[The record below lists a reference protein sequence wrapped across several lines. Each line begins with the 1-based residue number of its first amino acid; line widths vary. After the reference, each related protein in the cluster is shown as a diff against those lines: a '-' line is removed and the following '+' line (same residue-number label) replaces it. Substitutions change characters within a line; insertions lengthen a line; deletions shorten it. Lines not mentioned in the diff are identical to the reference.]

1 MPIFRGAINRLLVLA
16 AGGLAL
22 AAAPA
27 EAQFITVPGVG
38 NEGQGA
44 DLVVLQL
51 DANPRPDMIL
61 MAYDAPAGANSFR
74 YKVGM
79 NLNAAGVAA
88 SWGPMV
94 QVAGV
99 GNEGQ
104 GAGAAT
110 ADLDGNGRPELILM
124 AYDNP
129 AGPNNFRY
137 RIGWNLNSSGTSP
150 TWTSHAQVAGVGNEG
165 AGAAAVIG
173 QIDNNPRP
181 DLIFIAYDNPAGAN
195 SFRYRI
201 GFNVNA
207 QGNATW
213 AAGFQTVGGVGNEGQ
228 GLGAALG
235 RIDGNPRPDLVLM
248 AYDAPAGAN
257 SFRSR
262 TGVNLTTAGT
272 ATWNPGFQTIAG
284 VGNEGQGAGL
294 AITCLDNDPRGDW
307 IAMAYDNPAGPNTF
321 RYRVV
326 LNNSAGACTPA
337 VSAQPRKSI
346 TELTPQELASLRR
359 GFTQMIAWNSAPHG
373 SANYRRSLQYWA
385 NMHAYFGTGCAGASG
400 LNQPGMSGLTTHSKS
415 NTDEN
420 ATWCTCQHGNVEFL
434 TWHRMYLYYFEQ
446 VLQAASGD
454 PNLRLPYWDYE
465 LNGQLPAAYRDATWV
480 NQANQ
485 TVANPLRVA
494 NRQAQLNAGTG
505 SLGSNTTTTASAMA
519 QSSYNL
525 FNGSLEN
532 TPHGAVHC
540 ATGVSGCQTGYMGSV
555 PAAGNDPIFY
565 SHHANID
572 RLYECW
578 VRVSPTT
585 RLPTGAQLNTSFSF
599 VDGSGALV
607 SRTVGSMLTTAQL
620 GYVYS
625 AGAGCPAGVE
635 SVQEVPGGQ
644 EIPQGASREP
654 ETLGTF
660 EATGAVRLQRGV
672 TRVPVRIDPE
682 IGERLTTETPGGN
695 PRSLL
700 VLEGLAFDEAPQ
712 VLYNVYIEGPG
723 GRRAFVGV
731 IHFFGRGPDHAGHPG
746 ADRVVLDA
754 TEALRTLGLGTDSA
768 PALIFEPDT
777 GIEQDSTDEAVRRIS
792 PRTNVRFQR
801 VRFEVVE

>member
-1 MPIFRGAINRLLVLA
+1 MPTFRGAINWLLALA
-16 AGGLAL
+16 AGG
-22 AAAPA
+22 AAMAAGPA
-27 EAQFITVPGVG
+27 QAQFITVPGVG

-51 DANPRPDMIL
+51 DSNPRPDMIL

-74 YKVGM
+74 YRVGM
-79 NLNAAGVAA
+79 NLNAAGVAV

-110 ADLDGNGRPELILM
+110 ADLDGNGRPELIFM

-137 RIGWNLNSSGTSP
+137 RIGWNLNATGT
-150 TWTSHAQVAGVGNEG
+150 TANWTNHAQVAGVGNEG

-181 DLIFIAYDNPAGAN
+181 DLIFIAYDNPAGPN
-195 SFRYRI
+195 SFRYRV

-228 GLGAALG
+228 GLGAFLG

-248 AYDAPAGAN
+248 AYDAPAGPN
-257 SFRSR
+257 SFRYR
-262 TGVNLTTAGT
+262 TGLNVTTAGA
-272 ATWNPGFQTIAG
+272 ATWNPGIQTIPG

-294 AITCLDNDPRGDW
+294 AVTCLDADPRGDW
-307 IAMAYDNPAGPNTF
+307 IAMAYDNPAGANTF

-326 LNNSAGACTPA
+326 LNNSPGDCGPA
-337 VSAQPRKSI
+337 VSARPRKSI

-359 GFTQMIAWNSAPHG
+359 GFAQMIAWNSEPHG

-385 NMHAYFGTGCAGASG
+385 NMHGYFGAGCAPANG
-400 LNQPGMSGLTTHSKS
+400 LNQQGMSGLTTHSKS
-415 NTDEN
+415 NPDEN
-420 ATWCTCQHGNVEFL
+420 ATWCTCQHGNLQFL

-480 NQANQ
+480 NQNNQ
-485 TVANPLRVA
+485 TVPNPLRIA
-494 NRQAQLNAGTG
+494 NRQAQLNAGSGT
-505 SLGSNTTTTASAMA
+505 LGSNTTSTASAMA
-519 QSSYNL
+519 QSGYNL
-525 FNGSLEN
+525 FNNILEQ

-540 ATGVSGCQTGYMGSV
+540 AVGVAGCPTGYMGSV

-578 VRVSPTT
+578 VRVSPGT
-585 RLPTGAQLNTSFSF
+585 RLPTGAILNASFTF
-599 VDGSGALV
+599 IDGSGAQV
-607 SRTVGSMLTTAQL
+607 TRTVASMLTTAQL
-620 GYVYS
+620 GYGYT
-625 AGAGCPAGVE
+625 AGGGCPAGVE
-635 SVQEVPGGQ
+635 QVSNESVAGAAAE
-644 EIPQGASREP
+644 PQTVGN
-654 ETLGTF
+654 F
-660 EATGAVRLQRGV
+660 EAAGAVRLQRGV
-672 TRVPVRIDPE
+672 TRVPVRVDNDLVD
-682 IGERLTTETPGGN
+682 RLTSEAPGN

-731 IHFFGRGPDHAGHPG
+731 IHFFGRGPEHAGHPG

-754 TEALRTLGLGTDSA
+754 TEALRSLGLDTRST

-777 GIEQDSTDEAVRRIS
+777 GIEEQSTEEAVRRIS
-792 PRTNVRFQR
+792 PRANVRLGR
-801 VRFEVVE
+801 VRFELVE

>member
-1 MPIFRGAINRLLVLA
+1 MPAFRGAINRLLVLA

-27 EAQFITVPGVG
+27 QAQFITVPGVG

-51 DANPRPDMIL
+51 DSNPRPDMIL

-79 NLNAAGVAA
+79 NLNSAGVAA

-129 AGPNNFRY
+129 AGANSFRY
-137 RIGWNLNSSGTSP
+137 RIGWNLNASGTTA
-150 TWTSHAQVAGVGNEG
+150 TWTNHAQVPGVGNEG

-173 QIDNNPRP
+173 QLDNNPRP

-195 SFRYRI
+195 TFRYRV

-248 AYDAPAGAN
+248 AYDNPAGAN

-262 TGVNLTTAGT
+262 TGLNVNTAGV

-307 IAMAYDNPAGPNTF
+307 IAMAYDNPAGANTF

-326 LNNSAGACTPA
+326 LNNSSGACASP

-346 TELTPQELASLRR
+346 TELTPQEVASLRR
-359 GFTQMIAWNSAPHG
+359 GFAQMIAWNSAPHG

-385 NMHAYFGTGCAGASG
+385 NMHAYFGTGCSPASG
-400 LNQPGMSGLTTHSKS
+400 LNQQGMSGLSPQAKS
-415 NTDEN
+415 NADEN
-420 ATWCTCQHGNVEFL
+420 ATWCTCQHGNLQFL

-480 NQANQ
+480 NQNNQ
-485 TVANPLRVA
+485 TVPNPLRVA
-494 NRQAQLNAGTG
+494 NRQSQLNAGTG
-505 SLGSNTTTTASAMA
+505 TLGSNTTSTSTAMA
-519 QSSYNL
+519 QTSYSL
-525 FNGSLEN
+525 FNNNLEGV
-532 TPHGAVHC
+532 PHGAVHC
-540 ATGVSGCQTGYMGSV
+540 ATGVAGCPTGYMGAV

-578 VRVSPTT
+578 VRVSPNT

-599 VDGSGALV
+599 VDGTGALV
-607 SRTVGSMLTTAQL
+607 TRTVGSMLTTAQL
-620 GYVYS
+620 GYAYS

-635 SVQEVPGGQ
+635 SVEGEESVGS
-644 EIPQGASREP
+644 AADEP
-654 ETLGTF
+654 ATVGTF
-660 EATGAVRLQRGV
+660 EGAGATQLQRGL
-672 TRVPVRIDPE
+672 TRVPVRVDRA
-682 IGERLTTETPGGN
+682 IGERLISEAPGN

-700 VLEGLAFDEAPQ
+700 VIEGLTFDEAPK

-754 TEALRTLGLGTDSA
+754 TEALRTLGLSADSN

-777 GIEQDSTDEAVRRIS
+777 GIEENSTAEAVQRIS
-792 PRTNVRFQR
+792 PRANVRFQR
-801 VRFEVVE
+801 VRFELVE